1 MGGGGGPPGPVLG
14 PPGPGISSDLLGC
27 CCVCADPDP
36 GMLISKLMDP
46 IVLGEAE
53 GVAPWVG
60 VDEALEVE
68 LEGALVS

>member
-1 MGGGGGPPGPVLG
+1 MGSGPAATLG
-14 PPGPGISSDLLGC
+14 PPPGISSDLGGC
-27 CCVCADPDP
+27 PAGPGPP

-60 VDEALEVE
+60 VDEALEVA
-68 LEGALVS
+68 LEALVS